1 MNGQELISVVMP
13 TLNESVEQLN
23 VSISSILNQSY
34 QKFEFIIVD
43 DGNKNLASVLK
54 NISDSRVRVVI
65 NNKPGLVNA
74 LNLAV
79 GEAKGNWIARMDA
92 DDVSLSTRL
101 NDTYDFAIRN
111 NLDLVGTAMYLIDYN
126 GVRIG
131 ELRYNAEVLNQ
142 KKIAEVLS
150 EVDILPHPTW
160 IVRKKVFEKIGGYK
174 NYYKSE
180 DYAFLLS
187 AIEVGTKLGYMDVPT
202 LEYRTGLGRTT
213 TSAGVYQTYFNI
225 RKMQKSYKMKSMI
238 KQDPQVIKVEFDE
251 ISNFAKRSREG
262 IMQAIIL
269 RYNGEP
275 YLNVQLIIFVVSQLL
290 SGWVFDYLIYLFKQK
305 SILRKLTRKD

>member
-131 ELRYNAEVLNQ
+131 ELRYNAEV
-142 KKIAEVLS
+142 
-150 EVDILPHPTW
+150 
-160 IVRKKVFEKIGGYK
+160 
-174 NYYKSE
+174 
-180 DYAFLLS
+180 
-187 AIEVGTKLGYMDVPT
+187 
-202 LEYRTGLGRTT
+202 
-213 TSAGVYQTYFNI
+213 
-225 RKMQKSYKMKSMI
+225 
-238 KQDPQVIKVEFDE
+238 
-251 ISNFAKRSREG
+251 
-262 IMQAIIL
+262 
-269 RYNGEP
+269 
-275 YLNVQLIIFVVSQLL
+275 
-290 SGWVFDYLIYLFKQK
+290 
-305 SILRKLTRKD
+305 

>member
-1 MNGQELISVVMP
+1 M
-13 TLNESVEQLN
+13 
-23 VSISSILNQSY
+23 
-34 QKFEFIIVD
+34 
-43 DGNKNLASVLK
+43 
-54 NISDSRVRVVI
+54 
-65 NNKPGLVNA
+65 
-74 LNLAV
+74 
-79 GEAKGNWIARMDA
+79 
-92 DDVSLSTRL
+92 
-101 NDTYDFAIRN
+101 
-111 NLDLVGTAMYLIDYN
+111 
-126 GVRIG
+126 
-131 ELRYNAEVLNQ
+131 
-142 KKIAEVLS
+142 
-150 EVDILPHPTW
+150 DILPHPTW
-160 IVRKKVFEKIGGYK
+160 IVSKKVFEKIGGYK